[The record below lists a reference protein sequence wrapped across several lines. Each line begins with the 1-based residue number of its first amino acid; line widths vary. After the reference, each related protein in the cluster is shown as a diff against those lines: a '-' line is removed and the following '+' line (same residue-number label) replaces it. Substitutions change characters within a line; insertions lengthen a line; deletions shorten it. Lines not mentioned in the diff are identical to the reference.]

1 MKCGINL
8 HQPPHQR
15 QNQKSVRV
23 IVVQTEPVT
32 VKNKMELNYSRLNG
46 EYISWSLTNGDA
58 RNEQDLRFGQY
69 LYSKYDNM
77 KNFTDVFYKE
87 SCEEV
92 YSILLTDLH
101 KLEA

>member
-1 MKCGINL
+1 VNGIKMVN
-8 HQPPHQR
+8 
-15 QNQKSVRV
+15 V
-23 IVVQTEPVT
+23 I
-32 VKNKMELNYSRLNG
+32 VKNKMELDYSRLNG
-46 EYISWSLTNGDA
+46 EYITWSLTNGDG